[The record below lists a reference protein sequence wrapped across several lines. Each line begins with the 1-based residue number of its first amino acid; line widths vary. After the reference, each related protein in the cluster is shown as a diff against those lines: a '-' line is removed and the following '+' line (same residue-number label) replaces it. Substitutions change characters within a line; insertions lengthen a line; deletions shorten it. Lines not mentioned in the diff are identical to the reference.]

1 LGRPGDDQLQ
11 GPQRHRHRHSGD
23 AGPYQVIAV
32 IGFES
37 LEAFQAAAKESGK
50 TVMGDIA
57 NFTDVT
63 PVVQINEDLD

>member
-1 LGRPGDDQLQ
+1 MTSFKALRGTGTATPAT
-11 GPQRHRHRHSGD
+11 P
-23 AGPYQVIAV
+23 APYQVIAV

-37 LEAFQAAAKESGK
+37 LEAFQAASKESGK